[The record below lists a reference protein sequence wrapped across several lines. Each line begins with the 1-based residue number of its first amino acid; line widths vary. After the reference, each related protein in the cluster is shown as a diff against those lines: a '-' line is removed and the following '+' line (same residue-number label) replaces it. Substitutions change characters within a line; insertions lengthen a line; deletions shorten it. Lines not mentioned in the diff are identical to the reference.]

1 MRVWAPNSV
10 FAPEGGSIATIRRK
24 TAQKS
29 AILWIKSY
37 STSDTLTILL
47 WMLSGFSTDALMMLL
62 GTGSVA
68 GLIAWLIRSMIA
80 NRQTSQLID
89 EWETRVDDLSR
100 KRDNL
105 IAEAHKNRAT
115 IERQQAE
122 ILQSEQAVQRSNTSL
137 VSAVEK
143 INALSKDLFTLKA
156 EREDSKLKLVT
167 FQNALNSVQHQSQEL
182 QREFI
187 KSRNFY
193 KAELK
198 KAFEKRQALEVSM
211 DNAKAEQD
219 SLRNLLTGSRSEQES
234 VNRMLE
240 SARSRL
246 AEIDKLE
253 RDVVRLEADNAQLNH
268 DAALAKQEI
277 DSLKRDVAELDEL
290 QVRNTELSEVVKSM
304 EASRRQYEQDAKRY
318 QGVASQSEKQSE
330 TLRIR
335 LDEVEQNF
343 LELEK
348 QQQNAIKQAREEAVS
363 ASDPSG
369 SDDEPAQEV
378 DDLKEIIGIGK
389 VFEGALHE
397 LGVYSFRQLAN
408 FGIADIARVNT
419 KLKEF
424 RGRME
429 QDDWIGQ
436 AKELLFKKHGGTD
449 LDENR
454 QNVGHS

>member
-1 MRVWAPNSV
+1 M
-10 FAPEGGSIATIRRK
+10 
-24 TAQKS
+24 
-29 AILWIKSY
+29 
-37 STSDTLTILL
+37 LT
-47 WMLSGFSTDALMMLL
+47 GFSTDSLMILL

-68 GLIAWLIRSMIA
+68 SLIAWLARSVIA
-80 NRQTSQLID
+80 KRQTIQLID
-89 EWETRVDDLSR
+89 EWESRVDDLSR

-105 IAEAHKNRAT
+105 LAEANKNRAA
-115 IERQQAE
+115 IETQQTE
-122 ILQSEQAVQRSNTSL
+122 IYQNEQAVQRSNTSL
-137 VSAVEK
+137 NSAQEK
-143 INALSKDLFTLKA
+143 INSLSKDLFTLRA

-167 FQNALNSVQHQSQEL
+167 FQDALNSVQNQSQVL

-187 KSRNFY
+187 KSRDFY

-198 KAFEKRQALEVSM
+198 KAFEKRQALEVSI

-268 DAALAKQEI
+268 DAALAKQET

-290 QVRNTELSEVVKSM
+290 QVQNTELSEVVKSM
-304 EASRRQYEQDAKRY
+304 ETSRRQYEQDAKRH

-348 QQQNAIKQAREEAVS
+348 QQQNAIRQAREEA
-363 ASDPSG
+363 ATANYPSG
-369 SDDEPAQEV
+369 RDDQPAQEV
-378 DDLKEIIGIGK
+378 DDLKQIIGIGK
-389 VFEGALHE
+389 VFEGALNE

-424 RGRME
+424 KGRME

-436 AKELLFKKHGGTD
+436 AKELLFKKHGGAD
-449 LDENR
+449 SDEDG
-454 QNVGHS
+454 QNVGQS

>member
-1 MRVWAPNSV
+1 M
-10 FAPEGGSIATIRRK
+10 
-24 TAQKS
+24 
-29 AILWIKSY
+29 
-37 STSDTLTILL
+37 LTGL
-47 WMLSGFSTDALMMLL
+47 STDSLMILL

-68 GLIAWLIRSMIA
+68 GLAAWLVRGMIS
-80 NRQTSQLID
+80 NRKTSQLNN
-89 EWETRVDDLSR
+89 EWESRIDDLSR
-100 KRDNL
+100 KRDTL
-105 IAEAHKNRAT
+105 LAEANKYRAT
-115 IERQQAE
+115 IETQQTE
-122 ILQSEQAVQRSNTSL
+122 IYQNEQAVQRSNTSL
-137 VSAVEK
+137 NSALEK
-143 INALSKDLFTLKA
+143 INSLSKDLFTLRA

-167 FQNALNSVQHQSQEL
+167 FQNALNSVQNQSRVL

-187 KSRNFY
+187 KSRDFY

-198 KAFEKRQALEVSM
+198 KAFEKRQALEVSI
-211 DNAKAEQD
+211 DNARAEQD

-240 SARSRL
+240 SAKIRL

-268 DAALAKQEI
+268 DAALAKQET

-290 QVRNTELSEVVKSM
+290 QVQNTELSEVVKSM
-304 EASRRQYEQDAKRY
+304 ETSRRQYEQDAKRY

-348 QQQNAIKQAREEAVS
+348 QQQNAIRQAQEEA
-363 ASDPSG
+363 ATTNNPSG
-369 SDDEPAQEV
+369 RDDQPAQEI

-389 VFEGALHE
+389 VFEGALNE

-408 FGIADIARVNT
+408 FGMADIARVNT

-424 RGRME
+424 KGRME

-436 AKELLFKKHGGTD
+436 AKELLFKKHGGAASD
-449 LDENR
+449 QDG
-454 QNVGHS
+454 QNVGYS

>member
-1 MRVWAPNSV
+1 MLTS
-10 FAPEGGSIATIRRK
+10 
-24 TAQKS
+24 
-29 AILWIKSY
+29 L
-37 STSDTLTILL
+37 STDSLMILL
-47 WMLSGFSTDALMMLL
+47 GI
-62 GTGSVA
+62 GSVA
-68 GLIAWLIRSMIA
+68 ALVAWLVRSMIA
-80 NRQTSQLID
+80 KRQTRQLIE

-100 KRDNL
+100 KRDTL
-105 IAEAHKNRAT
+105 LAEANKNRAT
-115 IERQQAE
+115 IEAQQAE
-122 ILQSEQAVQRSNTSL
+122 TYQAEQAVQRSNTSL
-137 VSAVEK
+137 NSAQEK
-143 INALSKDLFTLKA
+143 INSLSKDLFTLRA

-167 FQNALNSVQHQSQEL
+167 FQNALNSVQKQSQEL

-187 KSRNFY
+187 KSRDFY

-211 DNAKAEQD
+211 DNSKAEQD
-219 SLRNLLTGSRSEQES
+219 SLRNLLTGSRSEHES
-234 VNRMLE
+234 VSRMLE

-253 RDVVRLEADNAQLNH
+253 RDVVRLEADNAQLTH

-277 DSLKRDVAELDEL
+277 ESLRRDVAELDEL
-290 QVRNTELSEVVKSM
+290 QVQNTELSEVVKSM
-304 EASRRQYEQDAKRY
+304 EASRRQYERDAKRY
-318 QGVASQSEKQSE
+318 QGVANQSEKQSE

-348 QQQNAIKQAREEAVS
+348 EQQDAIKQARDEAAT
-363 ASDPSG
+363 ASSPSG
-369 SDDEPAQEV
+369 HADEPSREV
-378 DDLKEIIGIGK
+378 DDLKQIIGIGK
-389 VFEGALHE
+389 VFEGALNE

-424 RGRME
+424 KGRME

-436 AKELLFKKHGGTD
+436 AKELLFKKHKRT
-449 LDENR
+449 
-454 QNVGHS
+454 

>member
-1 MRVWAPNSV
+1 M
-10 FAPEGGSIATIRRK
+10 
-24 TAQKS
+24 
-29 AILWIKSY
+29 
-37 STSDTLTILL
+37 LT
-47 WMLSGFSTDALMMLL
+47 GFSTDSLMILL

-68 GLIAWLIRSMIA
+68 GLAVWLVRGMIA
-80 NRQTSQLID
+80 NRKTSQLSD
-89 EWETRVDDLSR
+89 VWESRVDDLSR

-105 IAEAHKNRAT
+105 LAEANKYRVT
-115 IERQQAE
+115 IETQQTE
-122 ILQSEQAVQRSNTSL
+122 IYQNEQAVQRSNTSL
-137 VSAVEK
+137 NSAQEK
-143 INALSKDLFTLKA
+143 INSLSKDLFTLRA

-167 FQNALNSVQHQSQEL
+167 FQNALNSVQNQSQVL

-187 KSRNFY
+187 KSRDFY

-198 KAFEKRQALEVSM
+198 KAFEKRKSLEVSI
-211 DNAKAEQD
+211 DNARAEQD

-240 SARSRL
+240 SAKIRL

-268 DAALAKQEI
+268 DAALAKQET

-290 QVRNTELSEVVKSM
+290 QVQNTELSEVVKSM
-304 EASRRQYEQDAKRY
+304 ETSRRQYEQDAKRH

-348 QQQNAIKQAREEAVS
+348 QQQNAIRQAREEA
-363 ASDPSG
+363 ATANYPSG
-369 SDDEPAQEV
+369 RDDQPAQEV
-378 DDLKEIIGIGK
+378 DDLKQIIGIGK
-389 VFEGALHE
+389 VFEGALNE

-424 RGRME
+424 KGRME

-436 AKELLFKKHGGTD
+436 AKELLFKKHGGAD
-449 LDENR
+449 SDEDG
-454 QNVGHS
+454 QSVGHS

>member
-1 MRVWAPNSV
+1 M
-10 FAPEGGSIATIRRK
+10 
-24 TAQKS
+24 
-29 AILWIKSY
+29 
-37 STSDTLTILL
+37 LT
-47 WMLSGFSTDALMMLL
+47 GFSTDSLMILL

-68 GLIAWLIRSMIA
+68 GLAAWLVRGMIA

-89 EWETRVDDLSR
+89 EWESRVDDLSR
-100 KRDNL
+100 KRDTL
-105 IAEAHKNRAT
+105 LAEANKNRAA
-115 IERQQAE
+115 IETQQTE
-122 ILQSEQAVQRSNTSL
+122 IYQNEQAVQRSNTL
-137 VSAVEK
+137 LNSALEK
-143 INALSKDLFTLKA
+143 INSLSKDLFTLRA

-167 FQNALNSVQHQSQEL
+167 FQNALNSVQNQSQVL

-198 KAFEKRQALEVSM
+198 KAFEKRQALEVSI
-211 DNAKAEQD
+211 DNARAEQD

-240 SARSRL
+240 SAKIRL

-268 DAALAKQEI
+268 DAALAKQET

-290 QVRNTELSEVVKSM
+290 QVQNTELSEVVKSV
-304 EASRRQYEQDAKRY
+304 ETSRRQYEQDAKRY
-318 QGVASQSEKQSE
+318 QGVASQSEEQSE

-348 QQQNAIKQAREEAVS
+348 QQKNAIRQAQEEAATANNS
-363 ASDPSG
+363 SG
-369 SDDEPAQEV
+369 RDDQPAQEI
-378 DDLKEIIGIGK
+378 DDLKQIIGIGK
-389 VFEGALHE
+389 VFEGALNE

-408 FGIADIARVNT
+408 FGIADISRVNT

-424 RGRME
+424 KGRME

-436 AKELLFKKHGGTD
+436 AKDLLFKKHSGAD
-449 LDENR
+449 SDEDG

>member
-1 MRVWAPNSV
+1 M
-10 FAPEGGSIATIRRK
+10 
-24 TAQKS
+24 
-29 AILWIKSY
+29 
-37 STSDTLTILL
+37 LT
-47 WMLSGFSTDALMMLL
+47 GFSTDSVMILL

-68 GLIAWLIRSMIA
+68 GLVAWLIRGMIA
-80 NRQTSQLID
+80 NRRTSQLID
-89 EWETRVDDLSR
+89 EWESRVDDLSR

-105 IAEAHKNRAT
+105 LAEANKNRAT
-115 IERQQAE
+115 IETQQTE
-122 ILQSEQAVQRSNTSL
+122 IYQNGQAVQRSNTSL
-137 VSAVEK
+137 NSALEK
-143 INALSKDLFTLKA
+143 INSLSKDLFTLRA

-167 FQNALNSVQHQSQEL
+167 FQDALNSVRNQSQVL

-198 KAFEKRQALEVSM
+198 KAFEKRQALEVSI
-211 DNAKAEQD
+211 DNARAEQD

-240 SARSRL
+240 SARNRL

-268 DAALAKQEI
+268 DAALAKQET
-277 DSLKRDVAELDEL
+277 DSLKRDVAEMDEL
-290 QVRNTELSEVVKSM
+290 QVQNTELSEVVKSM
-304 EASRRQYEQDAKRY
+304 ETSRRQYEQDAKRY
-318 QGVASQSEKQSE
+318 QGVANHSEKQSE

-348 QQQNAIKQAREEAVS
+348 QQQNAIRQAQEEA
-363 ASDPSG
+363 ATANNPSG
-369 SDDEPAQEV
+369 RDDQPAQEV
-378 DDLKEIIGIGK
+378 DDLKQIIGIGK
-389 VFEGALHE
+389 VFEGALNE

-424 RGRME
+424 KGRME

-436 AKELLFKKHGGTD
+436 AKELLFKKHDGAD
-449 LDENR
+449 SDEDG
-454 QNVGHS
+454 QDVGYS